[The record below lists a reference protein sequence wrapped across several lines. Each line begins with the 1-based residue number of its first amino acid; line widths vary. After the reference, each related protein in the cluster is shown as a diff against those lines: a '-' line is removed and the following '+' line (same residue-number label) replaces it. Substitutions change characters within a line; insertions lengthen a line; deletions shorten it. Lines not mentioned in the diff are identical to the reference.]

1 MDYLP
6 YIILDFFVKACCLKI
21 FIGRSVSKNWT
32 ICYQKVPLCCLA
44 LANYGVFNLSVIS
57 SPFSIIGSDR
67 RANTCGSTTTRIT
80 YCRLLTLLELLLVYM
95 I

>member
-1 MDYLP
+1 MVPFENYH
-6 YIILDFFVKACCLKI
+6 C
-21 FIGRSVSKNWT
+21 T

-80 YCRLLTLLELLLVYM
+80 YCRLLTLLLGAATSVHDIKNIITAVFSWHFCQHFVNM
-95 I
+95 